1 MKNLSTE
8 IRNPFC
14 GERETLEEAFNYFF
28 KVMRSV
34 NDADRAAVV
43 AAVGVLLNTIANDME
58 DE

>member
-1 MKNLSTE
+1 MKNLSAE
-8 IRNPFC
+8 IRNPLC
-14 GERETLEEAFNYFF
+14 SERETVAEAFDYFF
-28 KVMRSV
+28 KVVRSV